1 MFKIKRPAIIGI
13 LLILLVFTGYLNYQ
27 FTQQALRKTSK
38 DYQRYEASERDNF
51 LASEGRDEAEDN
63 KDEEIEIVDSGQS
76 SEDDV
81 AQVVSSGNKDIKEQV
96 GEEASNLNIDY
107 FVEHRLSRDK
117 LRANLIDRLVEIVDN
132 DKTDDAK
139 RAEAQE
145 EIMEIGRI
153 SETELRIEGLVKS
166 KGFEEVL
173 VLLTDEDIKVV
184 VSTDELTET
193 DMVKILDIVMA
204 ETDFEMDSIKI
215 MKKQ

>member
-193 DMVKILDIVMA
+193 DMVKILDIVKA

>member
-1 MFKIKRPAIIGI
+1 M
-13 LLILLVFTGYLNYQ
+13 
-27 FTQQALRKTSK
+27 
-38 DYQRYEASERDNF
+38 
-51 LASEGRDEAEDN
+51 
-63 KDEEIEIVDSGQS
+63 
-76 SEDDV
+76 
-81 AQVVSSGNKDIKEQV
+81 VSSGNKDIKEQV

-193 DMVKILDIVMA
+193 DMVKILDIVKA

>member
-215 MKKQ
+215 MKIQ

>member
-193 DMVKILDIVMA
+193 DMVKILDIVKA
-204 ETDFEMDSIKI
+204 ETDFEMDSIII

>member
-193 DMVKILDIVMA
+193 DMVKILDIVKA
-204 ETDFEMDSIKI
+204 ETDFEMDSIRI

>member
-107 FVEHRLSRDK
+107 FVEHRLSRDS
-117 LRANLIDRLVEIVDN
+117 LGLI
-132 DKTDDAK
+132 
-139 RAEAQE
+139 
-145 EIMEIGRI
+145 
-153 SETELRIEGLVKS
+153 
-166 KGFEEVL
+166 
-173 VLLTDEDIKVV
+173 
-184 VSTDELTET
+184 
-193 DMVKILDIVMA
+193 
-204 ETDFEMDSIKI
+204 
-215 MKKQ
+215 

>member
-1 MFKIKRPAIIGI
+1 MFKIKSPAIIGI

-193 DMVKILDIVMA
+193 DMVKILDIVKA

>member
-96 GEEASNLNIDY
+96 GEEVSNLNIDY

-193 DMVKILDIVMA
+193 DMVKILDIVKA

>member
-1 MFKIKRPAIIGI
+1 MSYQRPAIIRI

-193 DMVKILDIVMA
+193 DMVKILDIVKA

>member
-193 DMVKILDIVMA
+193 DMVKILDIVKA

-215 MKKQ
+215 TKKQ

>member
-38 DYQRYEASERDNF
+38 DYQRYEASDRDNF

-193 DMVKILDIVMA
+193 DMVKILDIVKA

>member
-81 AQVVSSGNKDIKEQV
+81 AQVVSSGNKDIKEQI

-193 DMVKILDIVMA
+193 DMVKILDIVKA

>member
-1 MFKIKRPAIIGI
+1 MFKIKKPAIIGI

-193 DMVKILDIVMA
+193 DMVKILDIVKA